1 MHRIKKEKKGEER
14 LSEQT
19 RQRVEDKEWVNEREV
34 EVLSIRIPLMLFWRI
49 NLLMP
54 KSSSQQLSWKY
65 LYPLFWCKE

>member
-14 LSEQT
+14 SSEQT
-19 RQRVEDKEWVNEREV
+19 RERVEDREWVNEREV
-34 EVLSIRIPLMLFWRI
+34 EVLSIRILLMLFWRT

-54 KSSSQQLSWKY
+54 QSSSQQLSWKY